1 MDIEEPHGPP
11 HESSSFWYDTE
22 QKALLFEVIFRDK
35 GFTPEA
41 DHSHGQAERAR
52 RGNHWHDHLNPHGVK
67 LADSSMTDPQG
78 NDATRNIELIIRR
91 PEVDQA
97 EAVITWH
104 GDLIRSYAVQ
114 AASEKI
120 TRLANETITMLREKR
135 EKVVKEDGSIAARPD
150 GEGRAQDGRNEAGTG
165 HRPAGHTP
173 AFDTGRPEGP
183 LHDDGPSR
191 LMVSANFAN
200 FANRKPARKLSRE
213 ARK

>member
-78 NDATRNIELIIRR
+78 NDATRNIELIIRLWN
-91 PEVDQA
+91 Q
-97 EAVITWH
+97 VI
-104 GDLIRSYAVQ
+104 
-114 AASEKI
+114 
-120 TRLANETITMLREKR
+120 N
-135 EKVVKEDGSIAARPD
+135 
-150 GEGRAQDGRNEAGTG
+150 GEQI
-165 HRPAGHTP
+165 
-173 AFDTGRPEGP
+173 GRPERGQRFLP
-183 LHDDGPSR
+183 VPTTLALFLNGRRDQMHESDSITQA
-191 LMVSANFAN
+191 LILLQTHAANPAERSIQDQSGFA
-200 FANRKPARKLSRE
+200 E
-213 ARK
+213 